1 MSSSMKI
8 SLIFLVSLVLVTLN
22 TTVNAGSLTQTGFD
36 QASTVED
43 LKSRVPEGANITG
56 TNCEKIG
63 MPSGGANKYRCTVN
77 WN

>member
-1 MSSSMKI
+1 MNSSMKT
-8 SLIFLVSLVLVTLN
+8 SLIFLVNLVVITLN
-22 TTVNAGSLTQTGFD
+22 TAVNAGSLTRTGFD
-36 QASTVED
+36 QASTVEE
-43 LKSRVPEGANITG
+43 LKSSVPEGAKITG